1 MNEPELLLDPAKIL
15 TYQNVV
21 KGIQDKS
28 KDKSTKVGAIAFG
41 SGYTI
46 LSTGWNGFPRGVNDN
61 ILSRHEKPQKYLWTV
76 HAEANVVANAAREG
90 HRLYNS
96 VLFLTSLF
104 PCAPCAGLLINSG
117 VKNIIA
123 PRIARDAPGVNPIW
137 HQHFEI
143 SETMF
148 KEVGM
153 VVHYYNKDDLTDI
166 PAKYAELALFYGVST
181 MEELIR
187 MQSEHVEHLQKK
199 IPKPVDNF
207 PSNYRQG

>member
-1 MNEPELLLDPAKIL
+1 MEEAPLLLDPEKVL
-15 TYQNVV
+15 SYKNVV
-21 KGIQDKS
+21 RGIQEKS

-61 ILSRHEKPQKYLWTV
+61 IASRHEKPQKYLWTV
-76 HAEANVVANAAREG
+76 HAEGNLVANAAREG

-123 PRIARDAPGVNPIW
+123 PRIAPDAVGVNPIW
-137 HQHFEI
+137 HEHFQI
-143 SETMF
+143 STVMF
-148 KEVGM
+148 QESGVR
-153 VVHYYNKDDLTDI
+153 VHYYNKEDLTDI
-166 PAKYAELALFYGVST
+166 PVEFAETALFYGVDS
-181 MEELIR
+181 MAGLVKMQEEHIERLCEDKPELR
-187 MQSEHVEHLQKK
+187 NR
-199 IPKPVDNF
+199 IPG
-207 PSNYRQG
+207 SYRKG